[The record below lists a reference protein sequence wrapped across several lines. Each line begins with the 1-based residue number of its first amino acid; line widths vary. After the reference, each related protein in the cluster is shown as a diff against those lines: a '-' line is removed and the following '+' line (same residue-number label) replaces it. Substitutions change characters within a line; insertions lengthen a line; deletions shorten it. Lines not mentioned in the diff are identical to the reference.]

1 MHKVVIVGG
10 GIAGI
15 LAATHLGRHLKG
27 SASTSVLLI
36 DHNFA
41 HVWKP
46 MLHTFAAGTANYSTQ
61 SFSFAPLAKRN
72 GIDYWPGELC
82 GLDRHRKT
90 VELGPIALPDGRS
103 ELPGRSIPYDTLV
116 LAIGSHSNDF
126 HTPGV
131 SEHCYFMDDV
141 GQAQT
146 LNAAIRSETIRNMDI
161 GEETDV
167 VIIGGGATGVELAA
181 ELTRRIQIFSGY
193 VSRTSPPRLR
203 ITLIETLIE
212 TGPRLLASFPEKISR
227 AVEGK
232 LAKLGVDV
240 RTGTKVIG
248 ADNQG
253 VLIEGGQRI
262 DAPIRVWAAGV
273 KAPSVAAKLGGLDI
287 NRKGQI
293 VVRPTLQM
301 KDDDSIFALG
311 DCASFTGADGRPLPT
326 TAQVAR
332 QQGLFLAR
340 SLARYITHNR
350 PLDDFN
356 FTDMGSLIALGD
368 YAAYGSIGAHGFL
381 HGALIKGWLA
391 KVGHASLYRMHQIDL
406 NGLMRG
412 SVGWLDDDL
421 TKVARPPI
429 RLD

>member
-10 GIAGI
+10 GIAGV
-15 LAATHLGRHLKG
+15 LAAAHLGRHVKG

-82 GLDRHRKT
+82 GLDRERKT
-90 VELGPIALPDGRS
+90 VELGPITLPDGHS

-131 SEHCYFMDDV
+131 SDHCYFMDDV

-146 LNAAIRSETIRNMDI
+146 LNAAIRSETIRNMDV
-161 GEETDV
+161 GKETGV
-167 VIIGGGATGVELAA
+167 VIVGGGATGVELAA
-181 ELTRRIQIFSGY
+181 ELILRNQIFSGY
-193 VSRTSPPRLR
+193 VSKASAPRLR
-203 ITLIETLIE
+203 ITLIE
-212 TGPRLLASFPEKISR
+212 TGPRLLAAFPEKISR
-227 AVEGK
+227 AVEEK
-232 LAKLGVDV
+232 LTKLGVDV
-240 RTGTKVIG
+240 RTGTKVVG
-248 ADNQG
+248 ADEHG
-253 VLIEGGQRI
+253 VSIEGGQHI

-273 KAPSVAAKLGGLDI
+273 KAPPVAAKLGGLEI

-293 VVRPTLQM
+293 AVRPTLQT
-301 KDDDSIFALG
+301 KDDDSVFALG
-311 DCASFTGADGRPLPT
+311 DCASCAGGDGRPLPT

-340 SLARYITHNR
+340 SLARHITGNQ
-350 PLDDFN
+350 PLDEFK
-356 FTDMGSLIALGD
+356 FHDMGSLVALGD
-368 YAAYGSIGAHGFL
+368 YAAYGSLGAHGFL

-412 SVGWLDDDL
+412 SVGWLADDL
-421 TKVARPPI
+421 TKVSRPPI

>member
-10 GIAGI
+10 GIGGI
-15 LAATHLGRHLKG
+15 LTATHLGRHLRQ
-27 SASTSVLLI
+27 SSTASVLLI

-61 SFSFAPLAKRN
+61 SFSFAPLAKRS

-82 GLDRHRKT
+82 GLDRGLKT
-90 VELGPIALPDGRS
+90 LELGPITLPDRRS

-126 HTPGV
+126 RTPGV
-131 SEHCYFMDDV
+131 SEHCYFMDNV
-141 GQAQT
+141 GQAET
-146 LNAAIRSETIRNMDI
+146 LNAAIRSQTIRNVDT
-161 GEETDV
+161 GAETGV

-181 ELTRRIQIFSGY
+181 ELTRRIKIFSDY
-193 VSRTSPPRLR
+193 VSRTLSPRLH
-203 ITLIETLIE
+203 ITLIE
-212 TGPRLLASFPEKISR
+212 TGPRLLASFREKISR
-227 AVEGK
+227 AVEDK
-232 LAKLGVDV
+232 LTKLGVDV
-240 RTGTKVIG
+240 RTGTKVVG
-248 ADNQG
+248 ADDHG
-253 VLIEGGQRI
+253 VLLEGGQRI
-262 DAPIRVWAAGV
+262 DAQLRVWAAGV
-273 KAPSVAAKLGGLDI
+273 KAPPVAAKLGGLDI

-293 VVRPTLQM
+293 VVRPTLQT

-311 DCASFTGADGRPLPT
+311 DCASCTGADGRSLPT

-340 SLARYITHNR
+340 SLAGHLNGNQ
-350 PLDDFN
+350 PLGEFK
-356 FTDMGSLIALGD
+356 FKDMGSLVALGD
-368 YAAYGSIGAHGFL
+368 YAAYGSLGEHGLL

-406 NGLMRG
+406 NGFMRG
-412 SVGWLDDDL
+412 SVGWLADDL
-421 TKVARPPI
+421 MKVARPPI
-429 RLD
+429 KLD

>member
-15 LAATHLGRHLKG
+15 LTATHLGHRLG
-27 SASTSVLLI
+27 RSSAASVLLI

-82 GLDRHRKT
+82 GLDREHKT
-90 VELGPIALPDGRS
+90 VELGPITLPDGRS
-103 ELPGRSIPYDTLV
+103 ELRGRSIPYDTLV

-131 SEHCYFMDDV
+131 SEHCHFMDDV
-141 GQAQT
+141 GQAQR
-146 LNAAIRSETIRNMDI
+146 LNAAIRSETIRNMDASA
-161 GEETDV
+161 ETGV

-181 ELTRRIQIFSGY
+181 ELTRRFQILSGY
-193 VSRTSPPRLR
+193 VSGTSSPRLR
-203 ITLIETLIE
+203 VTLIE
-212 TGPRLLASFPEKISR
+212 TGARLLASFPEKISR
-227 AVEGK
+227 AVEDK
-232 LAKLGVDV
+232 LKKLGVDV
-240 RTGTKVIG
+240 RTGTKVVG
-248 ADNQG
+248 ADEHG
-253 VLIEGGQRI
+253 VSIEGGQRI
-262 DAPIRVWAAGV
+262 DAPLRVWAAGV
-273 KAPSVAAKLGGLDI
+273 KAPPVAAKLGGLDI
-287 NRKGQI
+287 NRRGQI
-293 VVRPTLQM
+293 VVRPTLQT
-301 KDDDSIFALG
+301 KDDDNVFALG
-311 DCASFTGADGRPLPT
+311 DCASCPGADRGSLPT

-340 SLARYITHNR
+340 SLAGHITGNQ
-350 PLDDFN
+350 PPDEFK
-356 FTDMGSLIALGD
+356 FKDMGSLVALGD
-368 YAAYGSIGAHGFL
+368 YAAYGSLGEHGFL

-412 SVGWLDDDL
+412 GAGWLADDL
-421 TKVARPPI
+421 MKVARPPI